1 MYAFESQTTTGNDPT
16 RVLILL
22 VSSNSPLKPVAQ
34 IYKGGV
40 SCRWNPN
47 TGPLAR
53 PLVSSYQ
60 IRF

>member
-22 VSSNSPLKPVAQ
+22 VSSNSPLKPVVK

-40 SCRWNPN
+40 SCRWNLN
-47 TGPLAR
+47 IGPLAR
-53 PLVSSYQ
+53 PLVSSYR